1 MILNQPLST
10 KFENHGIK
18 HRCMGVVSANFL
30 LCICCKLVVLKVS
43 GIWTMRPICLFL
55 YYVCFLIWPMAV
67 SVLCLFMDYGCLWTI
82 FLESGLVFGLYISVM
97 VVPLCGNYMNY
108 ILNL

>member
-10 KFENHGIK
+10 KIENHGIK

-55 YYVCFLIWPMAV
+55 DYVCFLIWPMAV